1 MSFQLNEA
9 DKPSRILSAADNMLS
24 DKSWVLVDTIY
35 GSHSIDLMSLDSNV
49 MRSKGGVPLKHF
61 TPWATPLSAG
71 INMFCQDTR
80 GETNP
85 CCPSF
90 RASFSCH
97 LFA

>member
-1 MSFQLNEA
+1 
-9 DKPSRILSAADNMLS
+9 MLS

-71 INMFCQDTR
+71 INMFCQDIR

-85 CCPSF
+85 YVFPPFGLVFLSF
-90 RASFSCH
+90 VCLSNNK
-97 LFA
+97 